1 MAPPYDHRF
10 CCHGYLRPQQPLGNV
25 ALLPYQTRDEIGRSI
40 LYSPR
45 RAQQTHALAFPITLS
60 IKGKRA
66 RDQLFEVF
74 ETYFANFANHSDQ
87 EPRDRPSELIEAR
100 VQVGK
105 QHNISSQDTARFEVH
120 TLLQIL
126 VNPVQTCFW
135 LLLHVFSDKDLLE
148 PIRTDLMSSV
158 YYQSSKIDRLYVNRL
173 RSNAPLL
180 FSPYQETVRFI
191 WLWHSYAPC

>member
-1 MAPPYDHRF
+1 MITDSVATAIYGPNN
-10 CCHGYLRPQQPLGNV
+10 PLEMLHFSPIRLEMRLV
-25 ALLPYQTRDEIGRSI
+25 EAFYTHQDELNKHMRW
-40 LYSPR
+40 L
-45 RAQQTHALAFPITLS
+45 FPITLS

-66 RDQLFEVF
+66 RDQLFEAF

-87 EPRDRPSELIEAR
+87 EPRDRPSELIEAQ

-180 FSPYQETVRFI
+180 FSAY
-191 WLWHSYAPC
+191 